1 MSDRKFDVI
10 VIGGGPAGEVL
21 AGRLA
26 EKSDKRVAIVEE
38 HLLGGECSYYAC
50 MPSKALLRPQEALH
64 EARRIPGAR
73 EAVSGGP
80 DVAAVLE
87 RRDRIVHGLDDEGQV
102 DWVASAGIELIRG
115 PDASKESVACA
126 PTGSC
131 SRPARPS

>member
-64 EARRIPGAR
+64 EAGRIPVPAR
-73 EAVSGGP
+73 RS
-80 DVAAVLE
+80 AAARTSPRCSSAE
-87 RRDRIVHGLDDEGQV
+87 I
-102 DWVASAGIELIRG
+102 ASCTASTTRG
-115 PDASKESVACA
+115 RW
-126 PTGSC
+126 TGSPRLA
-131 SRPARPS
+131 SN